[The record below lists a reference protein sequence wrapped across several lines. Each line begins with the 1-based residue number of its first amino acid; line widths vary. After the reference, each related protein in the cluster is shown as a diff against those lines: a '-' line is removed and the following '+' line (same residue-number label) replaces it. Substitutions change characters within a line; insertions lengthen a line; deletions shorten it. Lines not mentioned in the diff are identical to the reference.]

1 MFSRSNNGEILPPQ
15 FVNVLMNKFCKA
27 HSIPHITSH
36 QFRHT
41 AASLMIA
48 NGTDV
53 VTAAGILGHKNTSMT
68 LDVYSHAIDTA
79 KEKAA
84 NTMEAAIEAC
94 KIG

>member
-1 MFSRSNNGEILPPQ
+1 
-15 FVNVLMNKFCKA
+15 
-27 HSIPHITSH
+27 
-36 QFRHT
+36 
-41 AASLMIA
+41 MIA